1 VTASA
6 GVACRYRRIGAC
18 ITMSGIRVQQSWQP
32 RCWIS
37 LRVPLLVFLLAVST
51 STSVLAAG
59 GRVAEGFQTVKPVE
73 VDVGKAVWVTV
84 SFSEKLPLRR
94 INFSETLLDT
104 MGVYRWPAGY
114 VEENWQAERFIP
126 LDQRWMEIGNV
137 SGSTVAVK
145 VRARFAGLN
154 KFAARSSIPKHWPT
168 RCEAAILTVYLH
180 GKPWLNPLCAA
191 VLSALL
197 LSSSSLVLYPV
208 LRLRG

>member
-6 GVACRYRRIGAC
+6 GVACRFRRIGAC

-32 RCWIS
+32 RCRIS

-51 STSVLAAG
+51 STSVLAAES
-59 GRVAEGFQTVKPVE
+59 RVAKGFQTVKPVE

-94 INFSETLLDT
+94 MNFSETLLDT
-104 MGVYRWPAGY
+104 MGVYQWPAGHI
-114 VEENWQAERFIP
+114 WSERFIP

-137 SGSTVAVK
+137 SGATVAVK

-154 KFAARSSIPKHWPT
+154 KFAAKSSIPKPWPT

-191 VLSALL
+191 VLSGLL
-197 LSSSSLVLYPV
+197 LSSSSVVLYPV
-208 LRLRG
+208 LRLRR